1 MPIDFT
7 QIDPE
12 EFELLCEDLL
22 QAMGF
27 SVEAKVAR
35 GSDLGRDIIAAQ
47 TVTDRAG
54 FAETHRY
61 LVECKHY
68 AKSGKSVQEQD
79 IGSPVARMGTH
90 RCDRYILVASTV
102 PSEKVRAQLA
112 GMPNAVPHYR
122 ATTWS
127 RGDLARFLDEHPDVR
142 ERYLPS
148 PEIPTPAGALA
159 ERVEGLLTV
168 MGFTCQD
175 RQAAADRVQL
185 VCTSKGAFA
194 RPVAV
199 VCKEGTVER
208 GDVEAL
214 LTEVK
219 AQGLGSGV
227 LVTHTRVS
235 PVARERA
242 AATEGAVRTF
252 TLDQFYRELIDFNG
266 YVHALVAD
274 YEKDELS
281 TYYVDLGCRS
291 GDGSLYKP
299 MDDYVD
305 AWLDDLARNHISI
318 LGDYGTGKT
327 SFCRQY
333 AAKLGR
339 RWLADPD
346 RQRIPILIS
355 LRDYAKAMNLEQ
367 LVTDFLVNRYGI
379 QAGYEAFQRFNAD
392 SKLVLLFDGFDE
404 MAQKVDYQTT
414 VDNFEE
420 LARAV
425 EAHSK
430 VVLTCRTPYFRTSR
444 EAEELLSRRDDLPE
458 SWELSGRLIDLSL
471 PDTFCQVR
479 SETPLG

>member
-1 MPIDFT
+1 MPVDFT

-27 SVEAKVAR
+27 SIEAKVAR
-35 GSDLGRDIIAAQ
+35 GIDMGKDVIAAQ

-54 FAETHRY
+54 FAETRRY

-68 AKSGKSVQEQD
+68 ATSGKSVQERD

-90 RCDRYILVASTV
+90 NCDRYILVTSTI

-112 GMPNAVPHYR
+112 SIPNVVPHYR

-127 RGDLARFLDEHPDVR
+127 KGDLVRLLDEHPDVR
-142 ERYLPS
+142 ARYFPS
-148 PEIPTPAGALA
+148 EVAPAPIPASALA
-159 ERVEGLLTV
+159 DTVEALLTA
-168 MGFTCQD
+168 MGFACQS
-175 RQAAADRVQL
+175 REAAGDRVRL
-185 VCTSKGAFA
+185 VCTRKDAFA

-199 VCKEGTVER
+199 VCKEGAVER

-214 LTEVK
+214 LAEVK
-219 AQGLGSGV
+219 AQELGSGV
-227 LVTHTRVS
+227 LVTHSRVS
-235 PVARERA
+235 PAARERA
-242 AATEGAVRTF
+242 AATEGAVRIF
-252 TLDQFYRELIDFNG
+252 TLDAFYRELINFED
-266 YVHALVAD
+266 YVRALVAD
-274 YEKDELS
+274 YEDDKLS
-281 TYYVDLGCRS
+281 IYYVDLGCRS
-291 GDGSLYKP
+291 TDGSIYKP
-299 MDDYVD
+299 MDAYVD
-305 AWLDDLARNHISI
+305 AWLDDPARDHISV

-346 RQRIPILIS
+346 RNRIPILIS
-355 LRDYAKAMNLEQ
+355 LRDYAKAMSLQQ
-367 LVTDFLVNRYGI
+367 LVTDFLVNRYSI
-379 QAGYEAFQRFNAD
+379 QAGYEAFIRFNAD
-392 SKLVLLFDGFDE
+392 GKLVLLFDGFDE

-430 VVLTCRTPYFRTSR
+430 VILTCRTPYFRTSR
-444 EAEELLSRRDDLPE
+444 EAEELLRGQTSE
-458 SWELSGRLIDLSL
+458 VSQTSEVLIDLTDR
-471 PDTFCQVR
+471 PNFA
-479 SETPLG
+479 